1 MKQTI
6 LVVNPNCLQ
15 AVTDGMSAALEGFRF
30 PQGPQIRCETLKSGP
45 PGIETQAHVDGITP
59 KLLEWFEHKP
69 ERKRADAVVV
79 ACFSDPAVTALREV
93 LAAPVIGI
101 GEASYLSAAALG
113 ERFGVIAIL
122 SRSIP
127 RHRRAQR
134 ALGLEHKVAGELP
147 LELKVA
153 ELENEQIVWKRLNL
167 LGKKLRDEHGA
178 NAVILGCAGM
188 ARYRTRLEDALG
200 VPVVDPTQAAV
211 GMALCLL
218 LAKRDALPLANS
230 DALMLEARNQAY

>member
-1 MKQTI
+1 MSRI

-15 AVTDGMSAALEGFRF
+15 EVTDSMSEALEGFRLEG
-30 PQGPQIRCETLKSGP
+30 GPEIRCETLKSGP

-59 KLLEWFEHKP
+59 KLLEWFEEKP
-69 ERKRADAVVV
+69 ERKRADAVVI

-93 LAAPVIGI
+93 LKGPVIGI
-101 GEASYLSAAALG
+101 GEASYLTAAALG

-147 LELKVA
+147 LELGVA
-153 ELENEQIVWKRLNL
+153 ELQNETATWKRLVTVGTEL
-167 LGKKLRDEHGA
+167 CKTHGA
-178 NAVILGCAGM
+178 GAGILGCAGL
-188 ARYRTRLEDALG
+188 ASYPTRLEG
-200 VPVVDPTQAAV
+200 QP
-211 GMALCLL
+211 
-218 LAKRDALPLANS
+218 R
-230 DALMLEARNQAY
+230 

>member
-1 MKQTI
+1 MKQRI
-6 LVVNPNCLQ
+6 LIINPNCLQ

-30 PQGPQIRCETLKSGP
+30 ADGPTIQCETLKSGP

-59 KLLEWFEHKP
+59 KLLEWFEQKP
-69 ERKRADAVVV
+69 QRKHADAVVV
-79 ACFSDPAVTALREV
+79 ACFSDPAVAALREV
-93 LAAPVIGI
+93 LAVPVIGI

-147 LELKVA
+147 LELGVA
-153 ELENEQIVWKRLNL
+153 ELENEDIVWKRLNV
-167 LGKKLRDEHGA
+167 LGKKLRDVHGA
-178 NAVILGCAGM
+178 GALILGCAGM
-188 ARYRTRLEDALG
+188 ARYRTRLENELG

-211 GMALCLL
+211 GMAMSVL
-218 LAKRDALPLANS
+218 LAKRDALV
-230 DALMLEARNQAY
+230 LESRDEAFERP